1 MPTASARHDLKL
13 QFNWRVWR
21 GVLHGTG
28 IIWRTLLSAVPKVP
42 EVERGAAKELVLSVV
57 QNDVALLGNW
67 Y

>member
-28 IIWRTLLSAVPKVP
+28 IICHTLLSEVPKVP
-42 EVERGAAKELVLSVV
+42 EVERGAAKELVLSVARRA
-57 QNDVALLGNW
+57 VARLGNW